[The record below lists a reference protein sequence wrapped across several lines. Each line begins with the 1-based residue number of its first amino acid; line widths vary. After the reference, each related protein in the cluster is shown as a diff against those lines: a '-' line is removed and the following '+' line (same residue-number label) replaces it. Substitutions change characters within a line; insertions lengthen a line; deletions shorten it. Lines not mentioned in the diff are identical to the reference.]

1 MGGTRDFDQGATS
14 TPQGVERESPTE
26 EGTPSVEGA
35 DGKAKAKARAA
46 RKRKVP
52 LAERQLDVE
61 TMSLKEVIR
70 WGVCQERA
78 KADADKAE
86 KRRRVRSQIYSLLDL
101 QCLSQWFL
109 YGD

>member
-1 MGGTRDFDQGATS
+1 MGLQSGCNG

-26 EGTPSVEGA
+26 EGTPSAEGA
-35 DGKAKAKARAA
+35 DGKAKGKARAA

-52 LAERQLDVE
+52 LAERPLDVE
-61 TMSLKEVIR
+61 TMSLKEVIK

-86 KRRRVRSQIYSLLDL
+86 RQRRVRSEIYFSP
-101 QCLSQWFL
+101 
-109 YGD
+109 